1 MVMVELIWQWTPF
14 MMLLLLAGLQSQP
27 RDVLEAAGLADPL
40 DHDLLDRIWESIVEA
55 AVAWWQEHDDH
66 TAEQMAQ
73 RLTRLLAAVTLR
85 G

>member
-1 MVMVELIWQWTPF
+1 MITS
-14 MMLLLLAGLQSQP
+14 GLVNVFT
-27 RDVLEAAGLADPL
+27 RDVLEAAGLTDPL